1 MRYQESRKRKEING
15 FGGLDRTDGAG
26 DGYLSEAV
34 NLSSRRFPFLA
45 PREGRKL
52 VQACA
57 AGSALFA
64 WGDLV
69 VVDGTE
75 LRYKGE
81 VVGSV
86 LAGPKQFAVVNT
98 RLVIWPDKV
107 YLDLDSGELK
117 RLDGAA
123 ELHSAGAAGNVTLAD
138 AALTVRPDPE
148 VRKDANLGGF
158 AGGLDEWNP
167 LVYTYGTD
175 PEAVGRCWDGTA
187 WDLEALG
194 KLERL
199 SGFFTSDGADDS
211 VGFQPGRIVIPKGD
225 SVNALTFVYGTHYV
239 KAADGYAAGTTVP
252 PDRSRYNTHG
262 WYGVLTHFPE
272 DESSNGVP
280 NGTVGIVGNGAYPG
294 SYIRWAVDIYQAGTG
309 NPIFSELFAV
319 GDAVTVTGTP
329 CGAQD
334 VERRTILSM
343 DETNNALTFAAGTFP
358 AAPAAT
364 CLLTEALARGGSY
377 YLDDGKACY
386 RLKPERRVA
395 AGRAL
400 LLMSGESGY
409 EVRVWDV
416 EKKQAVQSCAVTGAS
431 LTAEDRK
438 RVTVLKLEPYAL
450 PETLTV
456 RKEVPELDYIC
467 ESGNRLWGVSNRD
480 RTIYASSLGL
490 PDRFYDYAGLSTD
503 SYAAAVGSDGDW
515 SGIIDYSGSVLCW
528 KEDVLHRVA
537 GDYPATYSVY
547 TDSFAGV
554 EIGSHRSMVILNEVL
569 YYKGRNGV
577 YAYTGG
583 QPVCVSQRLGDG
595 RYTGGVAG
603 VLGERYYLSVQD
615 GAGSRELF
623 TYDTGHGVWYREDQ
637 APAELAALNGRLYGL
652 LEDGVYEMAGG
663 PVSDVEWSG
672 MLAEFTEGSCQKRMY
687 RWLRIGAEIGEDSW
701 LRVEIS
707 VDGRPAEL
715 VWQTGEPGRRQLNLP
730 LRGMRA
736 ERMSVTLSG
745 KGDVVIRYVTR
756 DYIELSEER

>member
-26 DGYLSEAV
+26 DGYLSDGV

-45 PREGRKL
+45 VREGRKL
-52 VQACA
+52 VRGCA
-57 AGSALFA
+57 AGSARFA

-81 VVGSV
+81 VVGTV
-86 LAGPKQFAVVNT
+86 LAGAKQFAVVNT

-117 RLDGAA
+117 RLDAA
-123 ELHSAGAAGNVTLAD
+123 AVLAD
-138 AALTVRPDPE
+138 GGTGDAVTITGDSLSAVRYPE
-148 VRKDANLGGF
+148 VRKDDDLGGF
-158 AGGLDEWNP
+158 AGGADVWNP

-175 PEAVGRCWDGTA
+175 PEAVRACWDKSAGR
-187 WDLEALG
+187 WDLDRLAE
-194 KLERL
+194 LETL
-199 SGFFTSDGADDS
+199 SGVFSTEGAEDS
-211 VGFQPGRIVIPKGD
+211 IGFRPGLIVIPCGD
-225 SVNALTFVYGTHYV
+225 SLDSLRY
-239 KAADGYAAGTTVP
+239 ADGSYIFSGSNAGTKKL
-252 PDRSRYNTHG
+252 PDRSLYNAQG
-262 WYGVLTHFPE
+262 WYATLTHLPKVTN
-272 DESSNGVP
+272 SSGIENGSIGVSS
-280 NGTVGIVGNGAYPG
+280 VGG
-294 SYIRWAVDIYQAGTG
+294 SYIRWAVDVYQAETE
-309 NPIFSELFAV
+309 NPAFDRLYTA

-329 CGAQD
+329 WGAQD
-334 VERRTILSM
+334 VARRAVKGIDRVANS
-343 DETNNALTFAAGTFP
+343 LTFEENTFP
-358 AAPAAT
+358 AAP
-364 CLLTEALARGGSY
+364 EAGVVLAERLVRGGTY
-377 YLDDGKACY
+377 YVNYKKNWWTAT
-386 RLKPERRVA
+386 PAEPA
-395 AGRAL
+395 EAGLAVL
-400 LLMSGESGY
+400 LFQVENGY
-409 EVRVWDV
+409 ELRVWDSE
-416 EKKQAVQSCAVTGAS
+416 EKKAVQTLALTGSGQPA
-431 LTAEDRK
+431 ADRPA
-438 RVTVLKLEPYAL
+438 TVLKLEEYRLSAAV
-450 PETLTV
+450 TV
-456 RKEVPELDYIC
+456 QREVPELDYIC
-467 ESGNRLWGVSNRD
+467 ESWNRLWGVSNKD

-490 PDRFYDYAGLSTD
+490 PERFYDYAGVSTD
-503 SYAAAVGSDGDW
+503 SYAVAVGSDGDW

-528 KEDVLHRVA
+528 KEDTLHRVA

-554 EIGSHRSMVILNEVL
+554 ELGSHRSMVILNEVL

-583 QPVCVSQRLGDG
+583 QPVCVSQRLGDW

-603 VLGERYYLSVQD
+603 GLGERYYLSVVD
-615 GAGSRELF
+615 EAGARELF
-623 TYDTGHGVWYREDQ
+623 TYDTGHGVLYREDE
-637 APAELAALNGRLYGL
+637 APAELAALHGRLYGL
-652 LEDGVYEMAGG
+652 LADGVYELTGG
-663 PVSDVEWSG
+663 PVTEVEWSG
-672 MLAEFTEGSCQKRMY
+672 TLAEFTEGSCQKRMY